1 MSHSQD
7 RLAQDISLW
16 LSGET
21 VTEAADRAVAGLE
34 CTDDARRTAGTAI
47 AIEDLV
53 RGWYGSIPLPP
64 PEPHVLRRKE
74 RRSLISAS
82 LSAVAAGLAVA
93 FLAGGI
99 GFPFERII
107 NAAESWAKAGPRS
120 PLADS
125 CWWHLRQ
132 NGDRP

>member
-34 CTDDARRTAGTAI
+34 CTDDARRTAGAAI

-53 RGWYGSIPLPP
+53 RGWYGSIPSGA
-64 PEPHVLRRKE
+64 HSSR
-74 RRSLISAS
+74 RRSRPWRQ
-82 LSAVAAGLAVA
+82 GW
-93 FLAGGI
+93 
-99 GFPFERII
+99 R
-107 NAAESWAKAGPRS
+107 
-120 PLADS
+120 
-125 CWWHLRQ
+125 WHF
-132 NGDRP
+132 